1 MYEGIQEFADRTGFK
16 YSAIR
21 LLCLQGKLPFV
32 QIGRKRMIHIKS
44 ALDALEQLA
53 KGEDQ

>member
-1 MYEGIQEFADRTGFK
+1 MYEGIKEFAARTGFK

-32 QIGRKRMIHIKS
+32 QIGRKRMIHVER
-44 ALDALEQLA
+44 ALGALEQLT
-53 KGEDQ
+53 KGGAP

>member
-1 MYEGIQEFADRTGFK
+1 MYESIQEFADRTGFK

-32 QIGRKRMIHIKS
+32 KIGKKRMIHVEL
-44 ALDALEQLA
+44 ALNALEQLT
-53 KGEDQ
+53 KGAPT